1 MKASRFLPILTA
13 GLAIAA
19 GAILPAATPAA
30 TPLAAHRDAWVA
42 HLVAPGDRL
51 EIGYTVETP
60 GVAATATLYMRTDGQ
75 RSFRALQMSVHGSSL
90 RTVVP
95 GSLIRGTELR
105 YYAVIRDPQTGRSVQ
120 VPADGARSP
129 DAAWVLEHPVV
140 VRLGTHVFGQT
151 RAPEAVVAHV
161 RPAAVGWGEPGNP
174 SGPETFLVGPD
185 RSIWLHDEVNH
196 RLLVWRAG
204 SPGAAA
210 RSVALPFLNAEDVAL
225 GPANTL
231 YFDREIPS
239 IRRFFLYRL
248 SLATGKVLWKS
259 ELKTGEVGGNTA
271 LRVGPDCALYA
282 LAADLGWVPV
292 ASPGGQPLSPA
303 EQERRAGYQPVSS
316 GLRLVSDT
324 YAPFVGEGGSHPDP
338 REVRFALID
347 RAGRLVRAWRVVSR
361 TAISRTGYYT
371 AALVRGDPV
380 VVLDATAGRDR
391 DFKWEYEVLRLSR
404 SGAKAHFSLRH
415 AVFGDNLFA
424 DLRVGPDG
432 KLYQLGSSPTAGV
445 TISRYALA

>member
-1 MKASRFLPILTA
+1 MNASRFLPILTV
-13 GLAIAA
+13 GLALVT
-19 GAILPAATPAA
+19 GAIVPAATPAT
-30 TPLAAHRDAWVA
+30 TPLSAQRDAWVA
-42 HLVAPGDRL
+42 HLVVPGDRL

-60 GVAATATLYMRTDGQ
+60 GVAATATLYVRSNVQ

-95 GSLIRGTELR
+95 GSLIRDTELR

-120 VPADGARSP
+120 VPAEGARRP
-129 DAAWVLEHPVV
+129 DSAWVLERPVV
-140 VRLGTHVFGQT
+140 VRLGTHIFGHT
-151 RAPEAVVAHV
+151 RAPEAVVARA
-161 RPAAVGWGEPGNP
+161 RPADVGWGEPGNP
-174 SGPETFLVGPD
+174 TGPETFLVGTD
-185 RSIWLHDEVNH
+185 RSIWLHDEMNH
-196 RLLVWRAG
+196 RLVVWHAAR
-204 SPGAAA
+204 PNTAA
-210 RSVALPFLNAEDVAL
+210 RSVTLPFLNAEDVAF

-239 IRRFFLYRL
+239 LRRFFLYRL
-248 SLATGKVLWKS
+248 SLATGKVLWKT

-271 LRVGPDCALYA
+271 LRVGPDGTLYA

-292 ASPGGQPLSPA
+292 ASPAGQPLSPA
-303 EQERRAGYQPVSS
+303 DQQRRAGYQPLTG

-324 YAPFVGEGGSHPDP
+324 YAPFAGEGGSHPDP

-361 TAISRTGYYT
+361 TAINRSGYYT
-371 AALVRGDPV
+371 AEPVGGDPV

-391 DFKWEYEVLRLSR
+391 DFKWEYEVLRLGP
-404 SGAKAHFSLRH
+404 SGAKARFSLRH

-432 KLYQLGSSPTAGV
+432 KLYQLGSSPTTGV
-445 TISRYALA
+445 TISRYSLA